1 VEFLLANFLKFVA
14 ESFDGFAAVAAA
26 MEFEMKGLT
35 AGAGAGAVAA
45 IRVPMLMQT
54 TFKVL
59 VQEEDHLPAILF
71 AIS

>member
-1 VEFLLANFLKFVA
+1 VEFLLASFLKFVA
-14 ESFDGFAAVAAA
+14 ESFAGFTALAAA

-35 AGAGAGAVAA
+35 AGAGAVAA
-45 IRVPMLMQT
+45 TRVPVLIQT
-54 TFKVL
+54 AFKVL

>member
-1 VEFLLANFLKFVA
+1 VEFLLAIFLKFVA
-14 ESFDGFAAVAAA
+14 ESFAGFAAVADA

-45 IRVPMLMQT
+45 TRVPVLIQT
-54 TFKVL
+54 AFKVL

>member
-1 VEFLLANFLKFVA
+1 MEFLLAIFLKFVA
-14 ESFDGFAAVAAA
+14 ESFAAVAAA

-35 AGAGAGAVAA
+35 AGAVAA
-45 IRVPMLMQT
+45 TRVPVLIQT
-54 TFKVL
+54 AFKVL